1 MKTSTLLPVAG
12 LLCLLAPCPLAQS
25 YDDLTLVRNRPSPF
39 SSLIQVRAG
48 VLGAV
53 PLDEDKPIGLESQL
67 GFDGHVYYRS
77 DQFGG
82 RDAQIQAYAGR
93 DGAYLGVLEGVLLG
107 RGNGSRLELS
117 TRYFPF
123 YRDGFYS
130 GGDFVPTGRYEGKD
144 YTAALSVNREVAE
157 DLRVEIGGFFR
168 KNTFDRN
175 ENTASDYTIPD
186 DYNAYGFRGWL
197 EHNTL
202 KLNRLNGRPD
212 GGFVL
217 TLSAEQE
224 YNRSDRRFGTA
235 GIYEST
241 LPSSVWR
248 ARGHLEWFFP
258 QSDTSTWEL
267 FVDASYSDRKDRVY
281 NSDAQKPI
289 GFLWFDAELRY
300 RFDVGQS
307 LVVAPLAKGQFV
319 QSVREDGAG
328 SDTNT
333 FFGGGLDTALNVG
346 DNISLIAEYSFLSN
360 PARPPVSA
368 TSDAF
373 GEHRFFLGMEV
384 RFAGQRR

>member
-1 MKTSTLLPVAG
+1 MKPSILLPVAG
-12 LLCLLAPCPLAQS
+12 LLCVLAPCPLAQS
-25 YDDLTLVRNRPSPF
+25 YDDLTFVRNRPSPYT
-39 SSLIQVRAG
+39 SLIQVRAG

-53 PLDEDKPIGLESQL
+53 PLDKDEPIGLESKL

-93 DGAYLGVLEGVLLG
+93 DGAYVGVLEGALLG
-107 RGNGSRLELS
+107 RGNWSRLELS

-123 YRDGFYS
+123 YRDGFYNDS
-130 GGDFVPTGRYEGKD
+130 DFVPTGRYEGND
-144 YTAALSVNREVAE
+144 YNIGLAINREAAE
-157 DLRVEIGGFFR
+157 DLRIEIGGFYR
-168 KNTFDRN
+168 RNSFDRN
-175 ENTASDYTIPD
+175 ENTATDYVIPD
-186 DYNAYGFRGWL
+186 DYNAYGGRVWV

-202 KLNRLNGRPD
+202 QLNRATGRPD
-212 GGFVL
+212 SGFIL
-217 TLSAEQE
+217 TLAAEKE
-224 YNRSDRRFGTA
+224 FNDSDGRFGTT
-235 GIYEST
+235 GIFEST

-248 ARGHLEWFFP
+248 ARGHLEWLFP
-258 QSDTSTWEL
+258 QSDTSTWEV
-267 FVDASYSDRKDRVY
+267 FVDGSFSDRKDRVY

-300 RFDVGQS
+300 RFDVGRS
-307 LVVAPLAKGQFV
+307 LTLAPLAKGQYV
-319 QSVREDGAG
+319 QSVRESGSG
-328 SDTNT
+328 SDSNT
-333 FFGGGLDTALNVG
+333 FFGGGLDAALNVG

-360 PARPPVSA
+360 PSRPPVSA